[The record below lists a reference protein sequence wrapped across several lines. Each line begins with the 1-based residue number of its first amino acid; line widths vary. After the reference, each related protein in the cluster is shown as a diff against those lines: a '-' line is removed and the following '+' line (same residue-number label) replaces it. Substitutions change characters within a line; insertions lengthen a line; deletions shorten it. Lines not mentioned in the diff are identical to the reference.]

1 MDTALSEKLQLD
13 SDLTLKKAMTSAC
26 QREMVRNQQM
36 FLTNQDQPVEIKVIE
51 SVKKRMNSKSRPQ
64 HPKHHSTVLQSC
76 AWCGKRHSHGREYC
90 PAKSL
95 VCVTNVK
102 KNVGIFKPYVD
113 LDPKLLEQL
122 EEMNHQFLWELSMV
136 MWKQLTFPAI
146 LGM

>member
-1 MDTALSEKLQLD
+1 
-13 SDLTLKKAMTSAC
+13 
-26 QREMVRNQQM
+26 M

-64 HPKHHSTVLQSC
+64 HPKHHNTVLQSC

-102 KNVGIFKPYVD
+102 KKRGHFQTVCRSRSKTVRTIGGDESSVFMGTIHGNVETVNISSDSWNVTLLLDGISVQFKMDTGADV
-113 LDPKLLEQL
+113 
-122 EEMNHQFLWELSMV
+122 
-136 MWKQLTFPAI
+136 TAI
-146 LGM
+146 PSRSFDKFTSV